1 VWITS
6 TAVVGLVLL
15 SWLRDMRKLAFT
27 STLGDIAIL
36 CGGLVVFVAAVS
48 EPRNEVPAA
57 IFSTLPLAFGT
68 IAFLFCTQFL
78 SLPVEVSLR
87 ATDSFTRS
95 RGTPYPS
102 PSSFPCSP
110 PFPRIPF
117 LMYPPFRNPYPSLS
131 ASSEHK
137 RAVETQGAMAHPDQ
151 WPYAVA
157 GAFTCCAVFNA
168 GFGVAGAIAWGS
180 EVQPI
185 VILNLPGGV
194 ISNMV
199 KICLCVDLFLTFP
212 IVIYPSID
220 LLESQEAI
228 KALMPPSGSNEEYW
242 SKNLLR

>member
-1 VWITS
+1 
-6 TAVVGLVLL
+6 
-15 SWLRDMRKLAFT
+15 
-27 STLGDIAIL
+27 
-36 CGGLVVFVAAVS
+36 
-48 EPRNEVPAA
+48 
-57 IFSTLPLAFGT
+57 
-68 IAFLFCTQFL
+68 
-78 SLPVEVSLR
+78 
-87 ATDSFTRS
+87 
-95 RGTPYPS
+95 
-102 PSSFPCSP
+102 
-110 PFPRIPF
+110 
-117 LMYPPFRNPYPSLS
+117 
-131 ASSEHK
+131 
-137 RAVETQGAMAHPDQ
+137 MAHPEQ

-157 GAFTCCAVFNA
+157 GAFSCCAVFNA

-228 KALMPPSGSNEEYW
+228 KALMPPSGTKEEYW